1 MAAVAKPAAEV
12 AGLLLVEVLGNPPAR
27 AAALGLAR
35 SLARWL
41 ASRRPPAWA
50 GVEMSIWQ
58 VTVAQDADTGVL
70 VHRVEMALVVRTVG
84 GPAVG
89 PTDRQPRAARDNSR
103 KRAPG

>member
-50 GVEMSIWQ
+50 GVEMTTRQ

-70 VHRVEMALVVRTVG
+70 VHRVEMAPTTSITSTTSDEAVRPVVLT
-84 GPAVG
+84 
-89 PTDRQPRAARDNSR
+89 AATS
-103 KRAPG
+103 